1 MLGAALLEDPVVC
14 LNNGTYCSTTSYPAE
29 DCNEAARGTKAL
41 SDAVKIL
48 VVEDDQLIQAMVEEA
63 LSDGGFA
70 SALTASGEEA
80 ITLLQDDKS
89 KYRAVVTDINLLGK
103 IDGWEVGRSAREIDP
118 TIPMIYMTG
127 THGEEWASKGV
138 PNSLLLAKPFAPAQI
153 VIAIS
158 QLLNA
163 TPPVSPAE

>member
-1 MLGAALLEDPVVC
+1 VLGAALLENP
-14 LNNGTYCSTTSYPAE
+14 LGGLKEGTYRSTTSYPVG
-29 DCNEAARGTKAL
+29 DCNEAAGGRLAL
-41 SDAVKIL
+41 NEVTIL
-48 VVEDDQLIQAMVEEA
+48 VVEDDQLIQALVEEA

-103 IDGWEVGRSAREIDP
+103 LDGWEVGRSAREIDP
-118 TIPMIYMTG
+118 TMPIIYMTG

-153 VIAIS
+153 VTAIS

-163 TPPVSPAE
+163 TPPVPPAE

>member
-1 MLGAALLEDPVVC
+1 LLERPSVC
-14 LNNGTYCSTTSYPAE
+14 LNDGTYCSTTSYLPGH
-29 DCNEAARGTKAL
+29 CNEAARGDWAL
-41 SDAVKIL
+41 NDAITIL
-48 VVEDDQLIQAMVEEA
+48 VVEDEELIQAMVEEA

-80 ITLLQDDKS
+80 ISLLQDDNS
-89 KYRAVVTDINLLGK
+89 RYRAVVTDINLLGK
-103 IDGWEVGRSAREIDP
+103 LDGWEVGRAAREIDP
-118 TIPMIYMTG
+118 TMPIIYMTG

-153 VIAIS
+153 VTAIS

-163 TPPVSPAE
+163 TPPIPPAG